1 MITKFVKDSWLVLM
15 AALVFGLGVSGIY
28 GQLKPRI
35 EQNAQ
40 LKIDREL
47 KELFGEDAMIDPKID
62 PDDPEGKRVIYYQA
76 NRNGQTL
83 GYALEA
89 VGGGYAGDIGLL
101 IAIDAEL
108 QILKG
113 YTVLKSS
120 ESPGIGD
127 KIMYA
132 EFKDQFSD
140 CPVGQ
145 KLIVTMSGD
154 RAVADDKIV
163 SITGA
168 TISSQAVVDIVNGGV
183 EHLREIVKQ

>member
-62 PDDPEGKRVIYYQA
+62 PDDPESKRVIYYQA